1 MGRLI
6 QSLLR
11 DESGTTALEYAFI
24 AGLVSVGGIVAYEA
38 LADSLS
44 NLYIFISSQVQDSM

>member
-44 NLYIFISSQVQDSM
+44 NLYMFISSQVQDSM